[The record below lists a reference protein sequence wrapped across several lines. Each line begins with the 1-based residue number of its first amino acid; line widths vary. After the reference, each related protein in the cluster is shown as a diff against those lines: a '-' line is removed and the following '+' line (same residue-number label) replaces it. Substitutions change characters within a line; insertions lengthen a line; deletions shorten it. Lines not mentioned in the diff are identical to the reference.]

1 MTPRALRAIVSTL
14 AVVPVLLAL
23 AARPAPSA
31 ESRWD
36 ARLARLDPVRPMDYL
51 ELGEEVAD
59 QAGSDAERRLA
70 RELFGYAG
78 ALDPTRLGRSAMLA
92 LASIAESDA
101 ERVRALAAAELV
113 GGRGA
118 SRAGL
123 VAEPAQVDALARA
136 ISYHRRGEGRKALGA
151 LKQGDGD
158 GLLEQVGV
166 ALSGGA
172 DVFREECK
180 TARAGAAPVTDED
193 VIARG
198 LLIEHALRSGELR
211 SPGLDTA
218 LFGDEPL
225 IEIDLTDPE
234 STWRVDPARPW
245 WRGGQWAGNG

>member
-1 MTPRALRAIVSTL
+1 MGI
-14 AVVPVLLAL
+14 
-23 AARPAPSA
+23 
-31 ESRWD
+31 
-36 ARLARLDPVRPMDYL
+36 
-51 ELGEEVAD
+51 
-59 QAGSDAERRLA
+59 GSYFEK
-70 RELFGYAG
+70 
-78 ALDPTRLGRSAMLA
+78 T
-92 LASIAESDA
+92 
-101 ERVRALAAAELV
+101 
-113 GGRGA
+113 
-118 SRAGL
+118 
-123 VAEPAQVDALARA
+123 
-136 ISYHRRGEGRKALGA
+136 KAF
-151 LKQGDGD
+151 QTI
-158 GLLEQVGV
+158 GV

-180 TARAGAAPVTDED
+180 AARAGAAPVTDED